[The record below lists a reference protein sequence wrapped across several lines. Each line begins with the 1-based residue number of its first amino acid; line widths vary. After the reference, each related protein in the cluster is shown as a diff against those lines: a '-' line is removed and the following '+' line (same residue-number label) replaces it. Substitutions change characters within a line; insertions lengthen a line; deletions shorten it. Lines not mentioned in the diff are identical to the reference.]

1 MKSAWQHHLGEHQA
15 PQLPK
20 LAGRSDVART
30 LINDP
35 LREQDQ
41 KRAARPPPNPD
52 SFAEPVLTEKRDGPP
67 SETCIVRKCGLMTDP
82 QQPSPTDRSDAD
94 DVEQHACPKCDA
106 QPGSPCR
113 SRGGAV
119 ASAYHTRRFTK
130 VPRLKKALRVPTPAD
145 RGPGRP
151 WRPGTPP
158 PAPIDPDLPSADIRI
173 GYARCSTLGQELD
186 SQLDALSKHGIPRD
200 KIFSE
205 KISTRVR
212 VRLRFEEALR
222 TAREV
227 KAHAPHCRVI
237 FTVYEMKRLGRDAAE
252 LTALADHLTAH
263 GLVLE
268 MLAGPLPGIYDPT
281 GPGKLLFAFFAA
293 MAETERENIRES
305 TLEGLDTAARKGKHG
320 GRPPVITDD
329 MLHTVLR
336 RRAGGESVEQIQP
349 DLIIPTGKR
358 KGQNPSV
365 ASIYRA
371 LAEHAKHEAYPEAV
385 EQAHADF
392 TALQMGEVPG
402 PRPATPD

>member
-1 MKSAWQHHLGEHQA
+1 M
-15 PQLPK
+15 
-20 LAGRSDVART
+20 
-30 LINDP
+30 
-35 LREQDQ
+35 
-41 KRAARPPPNPD
+41 
-52 SFAEPVLTEKRDGPP
+52 
-67 SETCIVRKCGLMTDP
+67 
-82 QQPSPTDRSDAD
+82 
-94 DVEQHACPKCDA
+94 
-106 QPGSPCR
+106 
-113 SRGGAV
+113 
-119 ASAYHTRRFTK
+119 
-130 VPRLKKALRVPTPAD
+130 PRLKKALRVPTPAD

-158 PAPIDPDLPSADIRI
+158 PAPIDPDLSSADIRI

-212 VRLRFEEALR
+212 VRSRFEEALR

-336 RRAGGESVEQIQP
+336 RRAGASP
-349 DLIIPTGKR
+349 SSRSSPT
-358 KGQNPSV
+358 
-365 ASIYRA
+365 
-371 LAEHAKHEAYPEAV
+371 
-385 EQAHADF
+385 
-392 TALQMGEVPG
+392 
-402 PRPATPD
+402 